1 MVPNHSGGTTVGNS
15 FAVPSAIDV
24 RVRCTPGAVFK
35 NAPRL
40 LGCVGETATNA
51 VKPSPNDGGSNPT
64 WKPPT
69 ALPVPPPLAPTIP
82 TPPRKRAHPP
92 SIGLTIFDPACH
104 SCQLLSIRNKI
115 LYPDWN
121 RSALLAIAA
130 ATIHNGRDAE
140 QVRDRILAYNKTQGI
155 VSMPDYGYHETVT
168 RFWVERIRESV
179 EWDAARAAFAAF
191 AHRGRLFDSYYT
203 IDIAV
208 SREAGANYHPL
219 DIT

>member
-1 MVPNHSGGTTVGNS
+1 MAPNHPGGTTVGNS

-69 ALPVPPPLAPTIP
+69 ALPAPLAPIVP

-92 SIGLTIFDPACH
+92 SI
-104 SCQLLSIRNKI
+104 
-115 LYPDWN
+115 
-121 RSALLAIAA
+121 
-130 ATIHNGRDAE
+130 
-140 QVRDRILAYNKTQGI
+140 
-155 VSMPDYGYHETVT
+155 T
-168 RFWVERIRESV
+168 RFRVERIRERTVGFDCGSS
-179 EWDAARAAFAAF
+179 EWDAARAAF
-191 AHRGRLFDSYYT
+191 AHRGRLFDSYYM
-203 IDIAV
+203 IDIVV
-208 SREAGANYHPL
+208 SREAVGKLTSTRHNLISSGHG
-219 DIT
+219 

>member
-121 RSALLAIAA
+121 RYALLAIESPMA
-130 ATIHNGRDAE
+130 ATPNKFETASRH
-140 QVRDRILAYNKTQGI
+140 NKTLGI
-155 VSMPDYGYHETVT
+155 VSMPDYGYQETIT
-168 RFWVERIRESV
+168 RF
-179 EWDAARAAFAAF
+179 
-191 AHRGRLFDSYYT
+191 
-203 IDIAV
+203 
-208 SREAGANYHPL
+208 
-219 DIT
+219 